1 MGVLEPRKRF
11 VYFLKLF
18 NSYGPNDKLIIA
30 GTGSQ
35 KQKLEI
41 QAKKL
46 GIETQ
51 VNFLGFV
58 DDVDSLMQNSD
69 ILVLTSNSEALPM
82 VLLEGLSA
90 GLQIVST
97 NSFSGPSEVLG
108 NGRYGYLANVDDI
121 DSIVSAIK
129 TIKERPINDEMI
141 QEGASRFQVDEIA
154 NKYLQFIAN
163 IMMNEGNLNEAI

>member
-1 MGVLEPRKRF
+1 
-11 VYFLKLF
+11 
-18 NSYGPNDKLIIA
+18 
-30 GTGSQ
+30 
-35 KQKLEI
+35 
-41 QAKKL
+41 
-46 GIETQ
+46 
-51 VNFLGFV
+51 
-58 DDVDSLMQNSD
+58 MQNSD
-69 ILVLTSNSEALPM
+69 IYFNNPEALM

-90 GLQIVST
+90 GLRSLAPIFQV
-97 NSFSGPSEVLG
+97 SEVLG